1 MDNLHCSRH
10 CRHVVDVIGRCV
22 TGATAGRSVQQTN
35 SSDSDQLPAG
45 FVLKNQHLVNCI
57 LIALAYMYVV

>member
-1 MDNLHCSRH
+1 M
-10 CRHVVDVIGRCV
+10 